1 MPVHSSSLLLM
12 VNCIAMA
19 HFSFCRGLALDDYV
33 SARPSYFKTIYNA
46 YIDIAILGMLYILLY
61 TLLHHAIYTTLRTTI
76 TLFIRFGLSRIV
88 EKKNNVYFSLHQ
100 CLMFA
105 SIYLLNS
112 ICRHISVCTKI
123 IIGYGLT
130 FYLFYLNQGSK
141 LILSR

>member
-1 MPVHSSSLLLM
+1 MPVHSSSLLLI

-19 HFSFCRGLALDDYV
+19 HFSFCKGLALDDYV
-33 SARPSYFKTIYNA
+33 SARPSYFKTNA

-61 TLLHHAIYTTLRTTI
+61 TLLHHAMYTTLRITI

-88 EKKNNVYFSLHQ
+88 EKNNVYFSSHQ
-100 CLMFA
+100 CLMFPIA
-105 SIYLLNS
+105 FIYLLNS

-123 IIGYGLT
+123 IGYRLT
-130 FYLFYLNQGSK
+130 FYLFYLNQGLK